1 MKPQAKPSLR
11 KRLLER
17 IALALLLLGICSVAI
32 A

>member
-1 MKPQAKPSLR
+1 MKSQAKPSFR

-17 IALALLLLGICSVAI
+17 IAVALLLLGICSIAI